1 MAGLGTSGG
10 RSAVLAATLYLLLAM
25 WWMQGVLAAPATQVM
40 GVPRG
45 NDAAG
50 LSDTDQR
57 MVLSQIVRHARLF
70 GRPADLAREGQCFPT
85 PWSYTL
91 GEHMFGN
98 ALLAALPLAI
108 SGDPI
113 VAFNAVLLLNIFV
126 AAMAMYAF
134 TAYATG
140 SVAAA
145 LVAGVLF
152 GFGQTRL
159 TDPSHPYVMGGD
171 LWTPLL
177 LLFLLKVFADGTW
190 RSAAGL
196 AVFSCLQLGES
207 LYAVLAA
214 MMLALSV
221 TTYLVVRDPRRFV
234 AITPRL
240 LVAALPVLVVTW
252 LVFDPY
258 LATAATWGG
267 MTRSTTFFAPLGAFA
282 VGGPYFPGVVVTL
295 LAIIA
300 LLDRVRGPRPAPA
313 GDVRLVI
320 LAAGLLVFL
329 SAVGGVRVLGLP
341 LPSPLQI
348 LRRVVPGLDA
358 VRVLAAVR
366 IGCYAA
372 LAILAGFGVA
382 ALGDRLS
389 RRGVAVL
396 AALLCVTALL
406 EIAMP
411 RFATFSFG
419 QPVLAEAVRMRPDE
433 SDIELITRTAD
444 GPVLDLPNRKPY
456 LVATS
461 SHLLL
466 GAWHGRPS
474 AACYNSFG
482 TPIQAQI
489 ERRSAR
495 LPVRA
500 AAEELA
506 ALGFRTVY
514 VHRRFLEQGFHAH
527 QIAAMARA
535 AARPESPLKAVA
547 SSATIDAYRLTPSSE
562 LHTDVAALSPVH
574 EFPGAAAEAAVVTG
588 PRAKL
593 TFPIVNPRQAT
604 FVLPGD
610 PAPSELVVTWR
621 RRADGATHEQRLR
634 ALLPLA
640 IAALSRADLE
650 LELDVPGAPGIY
662 DVLVAP
668 ATSPGRP
675 LSRTSVRVRRGRP

>member
-1 MAGLGTSGG
+1 MRGLGTSGR

-45 NDAAG
+45 VDGVGVSDA
-50 LSDTDQR
+50 DQR
-57 MVLSQIVRHARLF
+57 MVLSQIMRHARLL

-113 VAFNAVLLLNIFV
+113 VAFNVVLFLNIWI
-126 AAMAMYAF
+126 AAMGMYAL

-140 SVAAA
+140 SEAAA

-214 MMLALSV
+214 MLLALSV
-221 TTYLVVRDPRRFV
+221 TTYLVARDPRRFV
-234 AITPRL
+234 AILPRL
-240 LVAALPVLVVTW
+240 LVAALPVLVLAW
-252 LVFDPY
+252 LVFEPY

-267 MTRSTTFFAPLGAFA
+267 MTRSSTLFAPLEAFA
-282 VGGPYFPGVVVTL
+282 VGGPFFPGVVVTL

-300 LLDRVRGPRPAPA
+300 LFDRVRGPRPGPV
-313 GDVRLVI
+313 GDLRLVI
-320 LAAGLLVFL
+320 LAAGLLVFF
-329 SAVGGVRVLGLP
+329 SAVGQVRVLGLL
-341 LPSPLQI
+341 LPSPMQI
-348 LRRVVPGLDA
+348 LRRAVPGLDA

-382 ALGDRLS
+382 ALADRLS
-389 RRGVAVL
+389 RRAVALL

-419 QPVLAEAVRMRPDE
+419 QPVLAEVVRVRPDE
-433 SDIELITRTAD
+433 SDIELISRTAD
-444 GPVLDLPNRKPY
+444 GPVLDLPNRGPF
-456 LVATS
+456 LLAIS
-461 SHLLL
+461 NHLLL

-474 AACYNSFG
+474 AACYNSFA
-482 TPIQAQI
+482 TPIQEQI

-495 LPVRA
+495 LPVRS

-514 VHRRFLEQGFHAH
+514 VHRSFLERGFHAH
-527 QIAAMARA
+527 QISAMAVA
-535 AARPESPLKAVA
+535 AARPESPLKPVA
-547 SSATIDAYRLTPSSE
+547 SSATIDAYKLTPSSA
-562 LHTDVAALSPVH
+562 LHSDVSALSPVH
-574 EFPGAAAEAAVVTG
+574 DFAGAASAEAVVKG

-593 TFPIVNPRQAT
+593 TFPIVNPREAT

-675 LSRTSVRVRRGRP
+675 LSRTSARVTRGQP